1 MKSTSRSGLAG
12 FSMILVAA
20 MAFVGTGAGGV
31 ALAQVG
37 ATTQPAAGPA
47 PAAVEGKAGRHKGEA
62 KLDRTKDH
70 DAKLIEDATADLNL
84 TADQKKQI
92 AALMSDY
99 ANARKTWAAQNQSE
113 LSQLRDKAKAARDTK
128 DTSSARTAGQQLK
141 TLEASAPQFKVTMLK
156 VRDVLTPEQQA
167 RFDVKMLEKTGS
179 GTPTRKTTK
188 ADGTPKPAKT
198 GGRHAKPAGQ

>member
-1 MKSTSRSGLAG
+1 MKSTSRPSLAAI
-12 FSMILVAA
+12 SMVLVAA
-20 MAFVGTGAGGV
+20 IAMASANV
-31 ALAQVG
+31 AFAQAG
-37 ATTQPAAGPA
+37 ATTQPAAVPA
-47 PAAVEGKAGRHKGEA
+47 PAPGAAEGKAGRHKGEA

-156 VRDVLTPEQQA
+156 VREVLTPEQQA

-179 GTPTRKTTK
+179 GTPGNRKTTK
-188 ADGTPKPAKT
+188 ADGTPKPVKE
-198 GGRHAKPAGQ
+198 GGRRSKPAAQ